1 MYGKCSM
8 NDRIM
13 LSRDLPLKRASR
25 SGQVTKQYL

>member
-13 LSRDLPLKRASR
+13 LSRDLPLKKSIPVGA
-25 SGQVTKQYL
+25 GH